1 MIYFSNKLAELDITN
16 PGINGGSLN
25 IENPIK
31 PNDINQLITAI
42 LELVVQVGTPI
53 LVLAI
58 IYVGF
63 KFVLAR
69 GNPGKLDEAKQA
81 FVWTLIGA
89 AIVLG
94 AFIIS
99 TIIQTTI
106 QEIGII

>member
-1 MIYFSNKLAELDITN
+1 MPPLLNRPANGSISKLT
-16 PGINGGSLN
+16 

-31 PNDINQLITAI
+31 ANDLTALINDILN
-42 LELVVQVGTPI
+42 LVIQIGTPI

-69 GNPGKLDEAKQA
+69 GNPGKLDEAKEA

-99 TIIQTTI
+99 TIIKTTLG
-106 QEIGII
+106 EIGVEI